1 MTDSPRS
8 GASPDP
14 TSPYE
19 PYQGYSDPAYAGSA
33 SSVPGYSAVPSSGPG
48 GTRPLDPH
56 WTQTTGYVPPV
67 SLDDYSTGSPPP
79 GGTHGWLWVAAGLV
93 LVVVI
98 GSVAWLLWPN
108 PSTDTTAIPAQK
120 STTPSTAPT
129 TTKPVV
135 PTAIPSFPS
144 FPIPSFTLPPIPG
157 FPTTSNPSGE
167 TETVEYEV
175 TGGGR
180 ALSIL
185 YSDTG
190 GVMQTEF
197 NVLLPWHKEV
207 SLSKP
212 AKDSA
217 SVTVVNSGREVTC
230 KITIGGAQIR
240 QNSGTVLTICS
251 PYG

>member
-33 SSVPGYSAVPSSGPG
+33 PSVSGYSAVPSSGPG
-48 GTRPLDPH
+48 TQPLAPH

-185 YSDTG
+185 YIDTG
-190 GVMQTEF
+190 GVMQLEYA
-197 NVLLPWHKEV
+197 VQLPWRKEAE
-207 SLSKP
+207 LAKP

-217 SVTVVNSGREVTC
+217 SVMVANAGNQVTC
-230 KITIGGAQIR
+230 KIAIGGVQV
-240 QNSGTVLTICS
+240 QQKSGTVLITCGPFS
-251 PYG
+251 